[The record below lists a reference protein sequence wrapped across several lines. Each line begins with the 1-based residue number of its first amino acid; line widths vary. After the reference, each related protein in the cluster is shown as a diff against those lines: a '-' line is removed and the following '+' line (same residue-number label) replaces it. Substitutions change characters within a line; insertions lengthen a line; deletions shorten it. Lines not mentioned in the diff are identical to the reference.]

1 MPVTKGTIYR
11 FLLVIMVLL
20 PAGLMQS
27 VFPVIDDI
35 HWESLNDKIYKILM
49 GFQRPVP
56 VPPDGYPSSGTKQ
69 RPKVAI
75 VTVGS
80 KSRQILGSPV
90 HRRHFIELFGVLKES
105 GNPWI
110 LSDLSFPKMYSDV
123 DNNRRMSRA
132 ERRRIKELKMM
143 DQLWV
148 DSLRY
153 YKRYIGSSI
162 FKVKDGIGETPGNV
176 LDYLGAKILFSALP
190 VQPKLSNM
198 PFLNLKITEPLEH
211 VDAMSVVGIQ
221 SLQPEHDMVD
231 HCIPIYFSE
240 DNDTFVLSTSL
251 LWAFVY
257 ASESRV
263 LSWKGA
269 RWPQDGK
276 QPFILKRNH
285 NIAPVHC
292 LNSPSVSTDQYL
304 KERKVEI
311 LELSDVLTAGGGDK
325 AKQRK
330 MVKAALGGK
339 VVLLT
344 SDLTQDITQ
353 NAVVKQPILPVQLKA
368 RFLDEL
374 LTFSSLRRYPHQSYL
389 IMSWSPLA
397 LAIIILAL
405 GLFFALGHV
414 LIAHGLIFIGL
425 IFFSLFQLQNLQVF
439 LIPSQALCFLLL
451 SLIGHLVVFFGLK
464 YYTKKRTLA
473 FIHQLRQKLSNC
485 LSLDDLK
492 VNTQS
497 VCGAEFSVF
506 KIFFLGADDH
516 LHEAATSWEHA
527 KSYINKA
534 VREHSDLERALSY
547 SGGEFDQKR
556 TMFQTVLTSMKK
568 APSRNYRNIGE
579 KVLSAKIAISNE
591 ELRLGT
597 LDVQLSYFPYE
608 EQLMIE
614 IINALQTEVSY
625 CWGRLEIQA
634 RQRLREFHSISEKI
648 AGNLL
653 GKFLSPAITNRF
665 EFGTSIDANIRKHL
679 KPRPA
684 QVTMIQADIRGFTTI
699 HGDHP
704 ADKIVSMLQQY
715 YLNVVEDA
723 RKVAQVRL
731 LGDSIFIFIED
742 KASPREG
749 VSSADLALHLAASFV
764 REAEKQNQS
773 GPEAMPVNFGIAIH
787 SGEVISG
794 NLYGEA
800 GVDYTV
806 IGQNVNLVAKTEE
819 LTRIPKVH
827 DRIGTNAIILTQEAR
842 SGLRFFATTEFSE
855 LSLDELELKVRSFSS
870 IRKLYYL
877 DKLASVSIANRATIT
892 RMVNPDLPLE

>member
-1 MPVTKGTIYR
+1 M
-11 FLLVIMVLL
+11 LVIMVLL

-27 VFPVIDDI
+27 VFPVIDDT

-75 VTVGS
+75 VTVGT

-123 DNNRRMSRA
+123 DNKRRMSRA

-221 SLQPEHDMVD
+221 SLQPEHDMAD

-353 NAVVKQPILPVQLKA
+353 DAVVKQPILPVQLKA

-665 EFGTSIDANIRKHL
+665 EFGTSIDANLRKHL